1 MSFLGH
7 NRTRPGAP
15 SSLCHPD
22 TTGEI
27 ASSRPWSSSLAGSRD
42 KSGEEAESRL
52 GECNE
57 CNSLAQE
64 EGEGGRGE
72 LDGAAPALR
81 EEQTRRGSRK
91 TIGPPT
97 GTDRASLSQTPG
109 VYQLPKWVICT

>member
-52 GECNE
+52 GECSE

-64 EGEGGRGE
+64 EGEGGGE
-72 LDGAAPALR
+72 SWMVLPRRCERSRQD
-81 EEQTRRGSRK
+81 EEVERQ
-91 TIGPPT
+91 
-97 GTDRASLSQTPG
+97 
-109 VYQLPKWVICT
+109 